1 MQLHSM
7 IGLTKT
13 IAADLA
19 DKSLALHLKMCDAL
33 ETRSFSTEDLD
44 KIDAELS
51 VMMETSKRL
60 RDVAAVGEVPG
71 VTILQKV
78 HEVTVCPVI
87 RLPWVRDRVKADE

>member
-1 MQLHSM
+1 MQLYNV

-19 DKSLALHLKMCDAL
+19 DKSLVLHLKMCDAL
-33 ETRSFSTEDLD
+33 ETHSISTCDID

-51 VMMETSKRL
+51 AMMETSKRL
-60 RDVAAVGEVPG
+60 RDVATVGEVPG
-71 VTILQKV
+71 VTIMQKI

-87 RLPWVRDRVKADE
+87 SLPWARDRVIADE